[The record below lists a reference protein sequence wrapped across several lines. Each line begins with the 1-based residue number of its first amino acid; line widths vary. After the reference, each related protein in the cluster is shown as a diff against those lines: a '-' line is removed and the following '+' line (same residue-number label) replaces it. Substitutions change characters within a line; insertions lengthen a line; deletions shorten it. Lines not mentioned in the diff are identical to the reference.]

1 MDSSFEADVRGVI
14 PWDAAILAK
23 MAAVDRATP
32 RAMSEGLRIVE
43 RSVKKI
49 LRTYTHPEGTPTTS
63 PPGQPPALVTG
74 TLMRS
79 VRTRGPYPG
88 RRRYTYRG
96 TVGPTA
102 VYARIQEL
110 GGRVRARGRGHAGPQ
125 VEHSYTRLPARPYV
139 KPATN
144 RVRRDV
150 RRVFANRWTAALA
163 S

>member
-1 MDSSFEADVRGVI
+1 MGEWGATVHGV
-14 PWDAAILAK
+14 PAWNAAIDARL
-23 MAAVDRATP
+23 AAVDRATP
-32 RAMSEGLRIVE
+32 RAMTEGLRIVE

-79 VRTRGPYPG
+79 IKVRGPYPG
-88 RRRYTYRG
+88 KRRYTYRG

-102 VYARIQEL
+102 VYSRIQEL
-110 GGRVRARGRGHAGPQ
+110 GGRVRVRGRGHVGPQ
-125 VEHSYTRLPARPYV
+125 TERSYARLPARPYV
-139 KPATN
+139 KPATD

-150 RRVFANRWTAALA
+150 RRVFQRRWGAALTA
-163 S
+163 

>member
-1 MDSSFEADVRGVI
+1 MTDIRANLDGLS
-14 PWDAAILAK
+14 PWD
-23 MAAVDRATP
+23 RALEHKFT
-32 RAMSEGLRIVE
+32 RVE
-43 RSVKKI
+43 RSTVRAMREGSRVVERSIKKI

-63 PPGQPPALVTG
+63 PPGEPPALVTG

-79 VRTRGPYPG
+79 VRVRGPFPG
-88 RRRYTYRG
+88 RRRHTYRSQI
-96 TVGPTA
+96 GPTA

-110 GGRVRARGRGHAGPQ
+110 GGRVRKARHSGQIGPQ
-125 VEHSYTRLPARPYV
+125 RSGGYTRIPKRPYV

-150 RRVFANRWTAALA
+150 RRVFVRRWTDALL